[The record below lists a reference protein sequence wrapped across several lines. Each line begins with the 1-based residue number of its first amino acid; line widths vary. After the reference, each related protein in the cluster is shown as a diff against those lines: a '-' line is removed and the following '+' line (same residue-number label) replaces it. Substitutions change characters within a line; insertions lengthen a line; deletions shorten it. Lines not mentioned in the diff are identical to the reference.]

1 MSLLSGN
8 IAFPGP
14 GGGIRCGMAS
24 PPAPALAPSAVTMA
38 VVVSALGYFV
48 DIYDLLLFGII
59 RIKSLQD
66 LGLSGQALKTTGLFL
81 LDVQMYGMLLGGIIA
96 GVIGDKRGRLSV
108 LFGSI
113 ILYSLANIANGL
125 VATVPQ
131 YAVARFIAGL
141 GLAGEL
147 GAGITLVSEL
157 MKKESRGYGT
167 AIVAAV
173 GILGAVVASLVGEL
187 LSWRVAYFVGGG
199 LGLALLLLR
208 VGVLESGM
216 FNAAKAS
223 HTQRGEFLSLFRNA
237 KKLRRYLGVIVI
249 GIPIWY
255 VIALLVVLSPELAA
269 AMGMKTL
276 PTAGRAILFA
286 YTGLVVGDLSS
297 GVLSQLF
304 KTRKKIVASFLGLTV
319 LSIAVY
325 FTVGRASLNAFYA
338 CCALLGIATG
348 YWAVFMTI
356 AAEQFGTNI
365 RATVTTTAPNFV
377 RGSVP
382 LLTWLFRSLEKPLGV
397 VGSAATVGALTLTRA
412 FVALSLLDETYG
424 KDLDYLEA

>member
-1 MSLLSGN
+1 
-8 IAFPGP
+8 
-14 GGGIRCGMAS
+14 MAS
-24 PPAPALAPSAVTMA
+24 TSSPATVPPAPSTVTLA
-38 VVVSALGYFV
+38 VVVAALGYFV

-66 LGLSGQALKTTGLFL
+66 LGLTGQALKTTGLFL

-125 VATVPQ
+125 VTTVPQ

-147 GAGITLVSEL
+147 GAGITLVTEL

-167 AIVAAV
+167 AVVASV

-187 LSWRVAYFVGGG
+187 LSWRVAYFIGGG

-223 HTQRGEFLSLFRNA
+223 HTQRGQFLSLFRDA

-255 VIALLVVLSPELAA
+255 VIALLVVLAPELAA
-269 AMGMKTL
+269 AMGMKDL

-286 YTGLVVGDLSS
+286 YSGLVVGDLSS
-297 GVLSQLF
+297 GVLSQLC
-304 KTRKKIVASFLGLTV
+304 KTRKKIVASFLGLTA

-325 FTVGRASLNAFYA
+325 FTVGRSSLDAFYA

-397 VGSAATVGALTLTRA
+397 VGSAATVGALTLTLA
-412 FVALSLLDETYG
+412 FVALSFLDETYG